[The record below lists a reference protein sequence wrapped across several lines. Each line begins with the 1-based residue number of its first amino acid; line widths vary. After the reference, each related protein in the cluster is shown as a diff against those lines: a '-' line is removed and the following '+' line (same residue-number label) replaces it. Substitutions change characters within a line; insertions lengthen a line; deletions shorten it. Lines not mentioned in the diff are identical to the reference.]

1 MVDVDAAGRPAT
13 DRTAAWTAP
22 VAAAVALALV
32 AATVIVD
39 MRNSG
44 VAASPGADLA
54 IANWPSAMAGL
65 AQALPGALLLR
76 RLPRHPVAWVLIVS
90 GLEWALNGFLG
101 TWSLYAIYTSPGAP
115 GASAVY
121 WLFARF
127 GSALLMGLPLLIL
140 LFPDG
145 RLPAAG
151 AWRWLSVASLVLT
164 ALLPA
169 LLLVVP
175 MDVMA
180 RYNATPIPAEISRL
194 ALDPV
199 SIPLPYDVWAPVLAV
214 AYAAVPVSL
223 VVPFA
228 VMLHRYRV
236 ADADRRAQI
245 RWLTWSA
252 LVSMFV
258 LLLQFVA
265 PVEVTA
271 MLFCFAVALTSAA
284 VLVAVTKYRLYD
296 IDRLLPATVLYGLL
310 ALSVVVIDVAVFT
323 VAGSTLGERDSALA
337 AIAIVA
343 VVYAPLRGWL
353 WRAVRRLLRG
363 GRDDPYGMVSTLAER
378 LELATDPDDQ
388 LLALARTVAGAFRLP
403 YVRVEIERA
412 GGARSVV
419 EHGSPHGP
427 SLSLPVAY
435 RGEVVGRL
443 MLCRA
448 DLTERDQRLLG
459 DLVRQAAAAA
469 RASEL
474 SADLQRIRVQL
485 VGTREEERRRLRRDL
500 HDGLGPS
507 LGAVAL
513 RIETA
518 RNLARSA
525 PEQSDRMLEQAAA
538 DVAAVLADVRRL
550 VHDLRPPALDE
561 LGLRRAVEQ
570 QAERVRSG
578 RLKVAVTS
586 EGDLG
591 SLPAAVEVAA
601 YRIVSEAL
609 ANVVRHSGAAHC
621 DITIG
626 VRERALEVT
635 VRDDGSGIGADVMAG
650 VGMLSLRE
658 RAAEL
663 GGGCEVVCPPGGGTL
678 VRALLPLQ
686 EETGTTEKTEVAG
699 VR

>member
-1 MVDVDAAGRPAT
+1 MPVVVDVEAAGRTAT
-13 DRTAAWTAP
+13 GRAAVRTAL
-22 VAAAVALALV
+22 AAAPAVIALAL
-32 AATVIVD
+32 AAGTAIVD
-39 MRNSG
+39 LRNRG
-44 VAASPGADLA
+44 VAASPGAGLDV
-54 IANWPSAMAGL
+54 ANWPSAMAGL

-76 RLPRHPVAWVLIVS
+76 RLPRHPVTWVLTVS

-101 TWSLYAIYTSPGAP
+101 AWSMYAIYTSPGAP
-115 GASAVY
+115 GASAAY
-121 WLFARF
+121 WLFERF

-145 RLPAAG
+145 RLPAARV
-151 AWRWLSVASLVLT
+151 WRWLSVVSLALT

-169 LLLVVP
+169 CLVVVP

-180 RYNATPIPAEISRL
+180 RYTATPLPAEISRL
-194 ALDPV
+194 ALDPL
-199 SIPLPYDVWAPVLAV
+199 SIALPYDVWTPVLAV
-214 AYAAVPVSL
+214 AYIAEPVSL

-245 RWLTWSA
+245 RWLTWAA
-252 LVSMFV
+252 LVDMFV

-265 PVEVTA
+265 PVRVTA
-271 MLFCFAVALTSAA
+271 VLFCLAIALTSAA
-284 VLVAVTKYRLYD
+284 VLVAVTRYRLYD

-343 VVYAPLRGWL
+343 VVYAPLRSWL
-353 WRAVRRLLRG
+353 WRAIRRLLRG

-388 LLALARTVAGAFRLP
+388 LVALARTVADAFRLS

-443 MLCRA
+443 VLCRT

-518 RNLARSA
+518 RNLAQSA
-525 PEQSDRMLEQAAA
+525 PAQSDRMLEQAAA

-570 QAERVRSG
+570 QAERVRSS
-578 RLKVAVTS
+578 RLQVAVS
-586 EGDLG
+586 AEGDLG
-591 SLPAAVEVAA
+591 SLPAAVEVAT

-609 ANVVRHSGAAHC
+609 TNVVRHSGAAHC
-621 DITIG
+621 DITLAAQ
-626 VRERALEVT
+626 ERMLEVT
-635 VRDDGSGIGADVMAG
+635 VRDDGSGIGVDVTAG

-663 GGGCEVVCPPGGGTL
+663 GGDCEVVCPPGGGTL
-678 VRALLPLQ
+678 VRARLPL
-686 EETGTTEKTEVAG
+686 EETTEVAG

>member
-1 MVDVDAAGRPAT
+1 MVDVDASGRPAT

-39 MRNSG
+39 MCNSG

-101 TWSLYAIYTSPGAP
+101 AWSLYAIYTSPGAP

-236 ADADRRAQI
+236 AGADRRAQI

-412 GGARSVV
+412 GGARSIV

-635 VRDDGSGIGADVMAG
+635 VRDDGSGIGADVTAG

-686 EETGTTEKTEVAG
+686 EATGTTEKTEVAG